1 MANKI
6 RILLVDDHEV
16 VRNGIRLM
24 LSNADDVAITGE
36 AATGEAALE
45 LIHQQFFDLALVDL
59 NLPGVSGLD
68 LVKLIRRDSPRTAVL
83 VLSIYA
89 EEIYAVRAR
98 KQGAAGYLNKS
109 SSGATLLEA
118 IRRAAA
124 GEKLLGTVTR
134 EKSAEIA
141 VPLAPPEAYA
151 LLSQREKEVMRLIA
165 TGVSLVRIA
174 EQLQLSPSTVT
185 TYRARIL
192 EKLKLRGNADIARFT
207 LENGLDD

>member
-1 MANKI
+1 MRANKI

-24 LSNADDVAITGE
+24 LSNADDVSITGE
-36 AATGEAALE
+36 AATGEAAME
-45 LIHQQFFDLALVDL
+45 LVHRQFFDLALVDL
-59 NLPGVSGLD
+59 NLPGISGLD

-98 KQGAAGYLNKS
+98 RQGAAGYLNKS
-109 SSGATLLEA
+109 SSAAALLEA
-118 IRRAAA
+118 IRKAAA
-124 GEKLLGTVTR
+124 GEKRVGTASRQKT
-134 EKSAEIA
+134 AA
-141 VPLAPPEAYA
+141 VAVAPADAYA
-151 LLSQREKEVMRLIA
+151 SLSQREKEVMRLIA
-165 TGVSLVRIA
+165 DGESLVRIA
-174 EQLQLSPSTVT
+174 ERLQLSPNTVT

-192 EKLKLRGNADIARFT
+192 EKTKLRSNADIARFA